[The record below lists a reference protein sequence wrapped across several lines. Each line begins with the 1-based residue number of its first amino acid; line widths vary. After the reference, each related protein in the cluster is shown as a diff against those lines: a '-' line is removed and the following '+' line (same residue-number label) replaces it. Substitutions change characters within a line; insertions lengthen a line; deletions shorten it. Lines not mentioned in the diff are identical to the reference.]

1 LIRWRDPRVPLTAA
15 TSVGAVGLAAALVTG
30 APTVVVGAVAGVT
43 AALLAVVSLVAAAG
57 RVSPAHRRTALAW
70 RWLASGGLAWLFGIG
85 LRPVADVASFAV
97 TFADLPLL
105 AGMALITVGCWLT
118 AAPPPHGQA
127 VLRHATDAYLCA
139 ASLFVISWIV
149 VLGGIYQET
158 GQPGAFVPPLIS
170 PMLCLLAACAVGP
183 SVVTNR
189 SSAWPVGLAGLVVLA
204 AITTSEMSTAIAR
217 LVGEDTPMV
226 GGWLAPLA
234 FLLLAAAPWSGRR
247 FRSVHLGH
255 ASPHPADTGSTD
267 IGSSDKGLVSVGSA
281 GTGSISSGSAIAGSV
296 DAGSEVAGSEDAR
309 SPDARSPD
317 AGSADADAADAG
329 SADAGEDPRRVVG
342 PVAAGLIA
350 AVPLALVAVATV
362 FVLVHAMRGRAGNPV
377 PLLSAV
383 VASVVLVLL
392 FRLFVLLAESA
403 RLRRLVAIGDRQL
416 RALAESTGDVVMLC
430 DSEGVVHEIGDAVV
444 GVYGY
449 RPDDLVGGSIFEY
462 IHPEDVPG
470 IQMALRD
477 MNLDEDS
484 FEPGSACLI
493 ACRVRAADG
502 TWRPTES
509 VATRHLRGEDLL
521 LVSTRDISDQ
531 EALRSQVAHL
541 TFHDGVTGLP
551 NRAYFEERTR
561 EVLAGRV
568 AGRSAVVFLD
578 LDGFT
583 AVNDSVGHTSGD
595 YLLGQAARRL
605 RSAVRIDD
613 TLARWGGDEFAVL
626 VETGAEAQVVV
637 DLAERLVRAVSQ
649 EPFRVAD
656 RDVALTAS
664 VGVAFAEDGVPSGDL
679 IRNADVA
686 MARAKELGGRRVEV
700 FAAHMHADVVRRLEL
715 AADLQRALAENQFA
729 VEYQPVVDLA
739 TSRVTAV
746 EALVRWWRGSTFVPP
761 EQFLGAAEDTGLIVP
776 LSEWIL
782 RESCREVAAWRA
794 SSWDIGLSVNL
805 SARQITA
812 PRFVETVSEALA
824 SSGLPPSA
832 LTLEVIEEMLVEDA
846 EETIS
851 RLSELRSLGVR
862 LAIDDFGTG
871 YASLAFLRQ
880 LPVDM
885 IKIDPSF
892 VSGLGRDETL
902 TLLTRTI
909 VRLGHDLGL
918 IVVAE
923 GIERPEQLE
932 LLREMGCT
940 RGQGYLVAR
949 PMAARGVDSLMRT
962 SLQSTA

>member
-1 LIRWRDPRVPLTAA
+1 MIRWRDPRVPLTAA
-15 TSVGAVGLAAALVTG
+15 AVTGAVGLVAALLID
-30 APTVVVGAVAGVT
+30 ARTVVVGAVAGV
-43 AALLAVVSLVAAAG
+43 AAGVLACVSLIAAAI
-57 RVSPAHRRTALAW
+57 RVGPGHRRTVLAW
-70 RWLASGGLAWLFGIG
+70 RWLASGAFAWMLGVG
-85 LRPVADVASFAV
+85 LRPVAGDASFTV
-97 TFADLPLL
+97 TFADLPLITGAMLL
-105 AGMALITVGCWLT
+105 AVGCYLT
-118 AAPPPHGQA
+118 AGPPPHGRA
-127 VLRHATDAYLCA
+127 VLRHVTDAYLCA
-139 ASLFVISWIV
+139 ASLFVMSWV
-149 VLGGIYQET
+149 VALG
-158 GQPGAFVPPLIS
+158 PLYRDLGES
-170 PMLCLLAACAVGP
+170 AGFALPLAAPMLCLLAACAVGP
-183 SVVTNR
+183 GVVVSR
-189 SSAWPVGLAGLVVLA
+189 SSAWPVGLAGLAVLA
-204 AITTSEMSTAIAR
+204 AVTTGEMATAVAR
-217 LVGEDTPMV
+217 V
-226 GGWLAPLA
+226 GGDDPPLAGVWLAPVA
-234 FLLLAAAPWSGRR
+234 FLLLAASPWSGRR
-247 FRSVHLGH
+247 SRSVDMDDEPRRAPGPIAAGVIAAIPLTLV
-255 ASPHPADTGSTD
+255 ALATV
-267 IGSSDKGLVSVGSA
+267 LVVVSVVSGN
-281 GTGSISSGSAIAGSV
+281 TGAPTPLISSVI
-296 DAGSEVAGSEDAR
+296 
-309 SPDARSPD
+309 
-317 AGSADADAADAG
+317 
-329 SADAGEDPRRVVG
+329 
-342 PVAAGLIA
+342 
-350 AVPLALVAVATV
+350 
-362 FVLVHAMRGRAGNPV
+362 
-377 PLLSAV
+377 
-383 VASVVLVLL
+383 ASVVLVLL
-392 FRLFVLLAESA
+392 VRLFVVLAENGE
-403 RLRRLVAIGDRQL
+403 LRRLVATGERQL
-416 RALAESTGDVVMLC
+416 RELAESTGDVVLLC
-430 DSEGVVHEIGDAVV
+430 DHEGVVHEIGEQVER
-444 GVYGY
+444 VYGY
-449 RPDDLVGGSIFEY
+449 RPADLVGGSIFDY

-470 IQMALRD
+470 IQAALRA
-477 MNLDEDS
+477 MNLDE
-484 FEPGSACLI
+484 EPSDPGGACMI
-493 ACRVRAADG
+493 ACRVRASDG

-509 VATRHLRGEDLL
+509 VATRHSRGEDLL

-531 EALRSQVAHL
+531 EALRNQVNHL

-561 EVLAGRV
+561 EVLAGRA

-583 AVNDSVGHTSGD
+583 AVNDSVGHASGD

-605 RSAVRIDD
+605 RSAVRSDD

-626 VETGAEAQVVV
+626 VESGTEAQAVV

-656 RDVALTAS
+656 RDIALTAS
-664 VGVAFAEDGVPSGDL
+664 VGVAFAEDGVPSADL

-700 FAAHMHADVVRRLEL
+700 FAAHMHTDVVRRLEL
-715 AADLQRALAENQFA
+715 AADLQRALLENQFA
-729 VEYQPVVDLA
+729 VEFQPVVDLA

-746 EALVRWWRGSTFVPP
+746 EALVRWWRGSAFVPP
-761 EQFLGAAEDTGLIVP
+761 EQFLGPAEDTGLIVP

-782 RESCREVAAWRA
+782 KESCREVAAWRA

-824 SSGLPPSA
+824 ESGLPPSA
-832 LTLEVIEEMLVEDA
+832 LTLEVIEEMLVDDA
-846 EETIS
+846 GETIQ
-851 RLSELRSLGVR
+851 RLSELRRLGVR

-892 VSGLGRDETL
+892 VSGLGHDDTL

-949 PMAARGVDSLMRT
+949 PMAARGVDTLMRT

>member
-1 LIRWRDPRVPLTAA
+1 M
-15 TSVGAVGLAAALVTG
+15 AAALFAG
-30 APTVVVGAVAGVT
+30 APALTTAAVAGGL
-43 AALLAVVSLVAAAG
+43 AALLAAVSLLVASVRMAPQHRPAA
-57 RVSPAHRRTALAW
+57 
-70 RWLASGGLAWLFGIG
+70 RWLGSAAVVWLFGVV
-85 LRPVADVASFAV
+85 LRPVAGSSLAVNFSDLLVLVATV
-97 TFADLPLL
+97 LL
-105 AGMALITVGCWLT
+105 AGGCVL
-118 AAPPPHGQA
+118 AAGRAMHA
-127 VLRHATDAYLCA
+127 RVVLRQLTDAYLCA
-139 ASLFVISWIV
+139 AALFLISWVIALKPLYLDV
-149 VLGGIYQET
+149 GDSSTFMITL
-158 GQPGAFVPPLIS
+158 VPALVS
-170 PMLCLLAACAVGP
+170 LLVTCAVGP
-183 SVVTNR
+183 VVVTAR
-189 SSAWPVGLAGLVVLA
+189 SPLWPLGLAGLAVLA
-204 AITTSEMSTAIAR
+204 AATIGELAGAVAR
-217 LVGEDTPMV
+217 L
-226 GGWLAPLA
+226 GGVEPPRWSLLLAPVA
-234 FLLLAAAPWSGRR
+234 FLLLAALPWSGR
-247 FRSVHLGH
+247 
-255 ASPHPADTGSTD
+255 
-267 IGSSDKGLVSVGSA
+267 SA
-281 GTGSISSGSAIAGSV
+281 RII
-296 DAGSEVAGSEDAR
+296 DAGDEESTAPTGQIAATLIAIVPLCLVVIAAAATLLNLKGPPVTGVA
-309 SPDARSPD
+309 
-317 AGSADADAADAG
+317 
-329 SADAGEDPRRVVG
+329 
-342 PVAAGLIA
+342 LIA
-350 AVPLALVAVATV
+350 ASVVVILVVRV
-362 FVLVHAMRGRAGNPV
+362 FVLVTATARMRH
-377 PLLSAV
+377 
-383 VASVVLVLL
+383 
-392 FRLFVLLAESA
+392 
-403 RLRRLVAIGDRQL
+403 LVALGDRQL
-416 RALAESTGDVVMLC
+416 RELAESTGDVVLVC
-430 DSEGVVHEIGDAVV
+430 DYEGVVREMGA
-444 GVYGY
+444 GVEVTYGY
-449 RPDDLVGGSIFEY
+449 RPDDLVGGSIFDY

-470 IQMALRD
+470 IQLALRQ
-477 MNLDEDS
+477 MGLDEDPA
-484 FEPGSACLI
+484 EPGACLI

-509 VATRHLRGEDLL
+509 VATRHVGGEELL
-521 LVSTRDISDQ
+521 LVTTRDVSDE
-531 EALRSQVAHL
+531 EALRNQVAHL

-561 EVLAGRV
+561 EVLEGRQAGRT
-568 AGRSAVVFLD
+568 AVIFLD

-583 AVNDSVGHTSGD
+583 SVNDSVGHASGD

-605 RSAVRIDD
+605 RGAVRPDD

-626 VETGAEAQVVV
+626 VETGPEAAQGAV
-637 DLAERLVRAVSQ
+637 DVAERLVRAVSQ
-649 EPFRVAD
+649 DPFRVAD

-664 VGVAFAEDGVPSGDL
+664 VGVAFAEDGVPAGDL

-715 AADLQRALAENQFA
+715 AADLHRALVEEQFA
-729 VEYQPVVDLA
+729 IEYQPVVDLA

-746 EALVRWWRGSTFVPP
+746 EALVRWWRGSVFVPP
-761 EQFLGAAEDTGLIVP
+761 EQFLGPAEDTGLIVP

-782 RESCREVAAWRA
+782 REACREVAAWRA
-794 SSWDIGLSVNL
+794 SSWDIGLSLNL

-812 PRFVETVSEALA
+812 PRFVETIAEALEE
-824 SSGLPPSA
+824 SGLPASA

-851 RLSELRSLGVR
+851 RLSELRALGVR

-962 SLQSTA
+962 NLTSLGS

>member
-1 LIRWRDPRVPLTAA
+1 MA
-15 TSVGAVGLAAALVTG
+15 GLAAALLAG
-30 APTVVVGAVAGVT
+30 APALATGAVAGGI
-43 AALLAVVSLVAAAG
+43 AALLAALSLLLASVRTA
-57 RVSPAHRRTALAW
+57 PAHRPAA
-70 RWLASGGLAWLFGIG
+70 RWLGSGAVVWLLGVV
-85 LRPVADVASFAV
+85 LRPVAEGSSLVV
-97 TFADLPLL
+97 NFADLLVLVSIVLL
-105 AGMALITVGCWLT
+105 AGGCVL
-118 AAPPPHGQA
+118 AAGRPLHARA
-127 VLRHATDAYLCA
+127 VLRHLTDAYLCA
-139 ASLFVISWIV
+139 AALFLISWVVALRPLYADVGDSSTFMIV
-149 VLGGIYQET
+149 
-158 GQPGAFVPPLIS
+158 
-170 PMLCLLAACAVGP
+170 LLPALVSLMVTCAVGP
-183 SVVTNR
+183 VVITAR
-189 SSAWPVGLAGLVVLA
+189 SPIRPLGLAGFAVLA
-204 AITTSEMSTAIAR
+204 AASTGELAAAVAR
-217 LVGEDTPMV
+217 L
-226 GGWLAPLA
+226 GGVDPPRWSLLLAPVA
-234 FLLLAAAPWSGRR
+234 FLLLAALPWSGRTSR
-247 FRSVHLGH
+247 VVH
-255 ASPHPADTGSTD
+255 ASPEESRPR
-267 IGSSDKGLVSVGSA
+267 A
-281 GTGSISSGSAIAGSV
+281 GHVTATLIS
-296 DAGSEVAGSEDAR
+296 
-309 SPDARSPD
+309 
-317 AGSADADAADAG
+317 
-329 SADAGEDPRRVVG
+329 
-342 PVAAGLIA
+342 
-350 AVPLALVAVATV
+350 AVPLVLVVIAAGALVVNLHGRPVTGVALVAASVVVILVIRV
-362 FVLVHAMRGRAGNPV
+362 FVLITANARMRH
-377 PLLSAV
+377 
-383 VASVVLVLL
+383 LVSL
-392 FRLFVLLAESA
+392 
-403 RLRRLVAIGDRQL
+403 GDRQL
-416 RALAESTGDVVMLC
+416 RELAESTGDVVLLC
-430 DSEGVVHEIGDAVV
+430 DYEGVVHEIGS
-444 GVYGY
+444 GVEVTYGY
-449 RPDDLVGGSIFEY
+449 HPDELVGGSIFDY

-470 IQMALRD
+470 IQLALRQ
-477 MNLDEDS
+477 MGLDEDPVA
-484 FEPGSACLI
+484 PGACLI

-509 VATRHLRGEDLL
+509 VATRHVRGEELL
-521 LVSTRDISDQ
+521 LVTTRDISDQ
-531 EALRSQVAHL
+531 EALRNQVAHL

-551 NRAYFEERTR
+551 NRSYFEERTR
-561 EVLAGRV
+561 EVLEGRLS
-568 AGRSAVVFLD
+568 GRTAVIFLD

-583 AVNDSVGHTSGD
+583 SVNDSVGHASGD

-605 RSAVRIDD
+605 RGAVRPDD

-626 VETGAEAQVVV
+626 VETGPEAAQVAV
-637 DLAERLVRAVSQ
+637 DVAERLVRAVSQ

-664 VGVAFAEDGVPSGDL
+664 VGVAFAEDGVPAGDL

-715 AADLQRALAENQFA
+715 AADLQRALMENQFA
-729 VEYQPVVDLA
+729 IEYQPVVDLA

-746 EALVRWWRGSTFVPP
+746 EALVRWWRGSVFVPP
-761 EQFLGAAEDTGLIVP
+761 EQFLGPAEDTGLIVP

-782 RESCREVAAWRA
+782 REACREVAAWRA
-794 SSWDIGLSVNL
+794 SSWDIGLSLNL

-812 PRFVETVSEALA
+812 PRFVETVAEALEE
-824 SSGLPPSA
+824 SGLPASA

-909 VRLGHDLGL
+909 VRLGGDLGL

-962 SLQSTA
+962 NLTSLGS

>member
-1 LIRWRDPRVPLTAA
+1 MIRWRDPRAPLAVAAA
-15 TSVGAVGLAAALVTG
+15 TGVAGLAAALLAG
-30 APTVVVGAVAGVT
+30 APALATGAVAGGI
-43 AALLAVVSLVAAAG
+43 AALLAAVSLLLASVRTA
-57 RVSPAHRRTALAW
+57 PAHRPAA
-70 RWLASGGLAWLFGIG
+70 RWLGSGAVVWLLGVV
-85 LRPVADVASFAV
+85 LRPVAEGSSLVV
-97 TFADLPLL
+97 NFADLLVLVSIVLL
-105 AGMALITVGCWLT
+105 AGGCVL
-118 AAPPPHGQA
+118 AAGRPLHARA
-127 VLRHATDAYLCA
+127 VLRHLTDAYLCA
-139 ASLFVISWIV
+139 AALFLISWVVALRPLYADVGDSSTFMIV
-149 VLGGIYQET
+149 
-158 GQPGAFVPPLIS
+158 
-170 PMLCLLAACAVGP
+170 LLPALVSLMVTCAVGP
-183 SVVTNR
+183 VVVTAR
-189 SSAWPVGLAGLVVLA
+189 SPIRPLGLAGFAVLA
-204 AITTSEMSTAIAR
+204 AASAGELAAAVAR
-217 LVGEDTPMV
+217 L
-226 GGWLAPLA
+226 GGVDPPRWSLLLAPVA
-234 FLLLAAAPWSGRR
+234 FLLLAALPWSGRTSR
-247 FRSVHLGH
+247 VVH
-255 ASPHPADTGSTD
+255 ASPEESRPRAGHVTATLISAVP
-267 IGSSDKGLVSVGSA
+267 LVLV
-281 GTGSISSGSAIAGSV
+281 
-296 DAGSEVAGSEDAR
+296 
-309 SPDARSPD
+309 
-317 AGSADADAADAG
+317 
-329 SADAGEDPRRVVG
+329 
-342 PVAAGLIA
+342 LIA
-350 AVPLALVAVATV
+350 AGALVVNLHGRPVTGVALVA
-362 FVLVHAMRGRAGNPV
+362 
-377 PLLSAV
+377 
-383 VASVVLVLL
+383 ASVVVILVI
-392 FRLFVLLAESA
+392 RLFVLITANA
-403 RLRRLVAIGDRQL
+403 RMRHLVSLGDRQL
-416 RALAESTGDVVMLC
+416 RELAESTGDVVLLC
-430 DSEGVVHEIGDAVV
+430 DYEGVVHEIGS
-444 GVYGY
+444 GVEVTYGY
-449 RPDDLVGGSIFEY
+449 HPDELVGGSIFDY

-470 IQMALRD
+470 IQLALRQ
-477 MNLDEDS
+477 MGLDEDPVA
-484 FEPGSACLI
+484 PGACLI

-509 VATRHLRGEDLL
+509 VATRHVRGEELL
-521 LVSTRDISDQ
+521 LVTTRDISDQ
-531 EALRSQVAHL
+531 EALRNQVAHL

-551 NRAYFEERTR
+551 NRSYFEERTR
-561 EVLAGRV
+561 EVLEGRLS
-568 AGRSAVVFLD
+568 GRTAVIFLD

-583 AVNDSVGHTSGD
+583 SVNDSVGHASGD

-605 RSAVRIDD
+605 RGAVRPDD

-626 VETGAEAQVVV
+626 VETGPEAAQVAV
-637 DLAERLVRAVSQ
+637 DVAERLVRAVSQ

-664 VGVAFAEDGVPSGDL
+664 VGVAFAEDGVPAGDL

-715 AADLQRALAENQFA
+715 AADLQRALMENQFA
-729 VEYQPVVDLA
+729 IEYQPIVDLA

-746 EALVRWWRGSTFVPP
+746 EALVRWWRGSVFVPP
-761 EQFLGAAEDTGLIVP
+761 EQFLGPAEDTGLIVP

-782 RESCREVAAWRA
+782 REACREVAAWRA
-794 SSWDIGLSVNL
+794 SSWDIGLSLNL

-812 PRFVETVSEALA
+812 PRFVETVAEALEE
-824 SSGLPPSA
+824 SGLPASA

-909 VRLGHDLGL
+909 VRLGGDLGL

-962 SLQSTA
+962 NLTSLGS